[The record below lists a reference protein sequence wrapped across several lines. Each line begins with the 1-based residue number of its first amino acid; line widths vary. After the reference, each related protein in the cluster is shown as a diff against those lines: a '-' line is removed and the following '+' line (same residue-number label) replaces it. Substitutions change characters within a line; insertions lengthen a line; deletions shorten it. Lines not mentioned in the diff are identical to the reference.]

1 MSHPLSLAFLTT
13 FDAAPEQ
20 AVRIAAACGYDQVG
34 LRLLPAAPG
43 AEPEPSLMTDDA
55 ELARVR
61 AALAETGV
69 TVADLEIVRLR
80 PAMDW
85 DLMARFCARAQ
96 ALGGRNVLVAGDDP
110 ERGRVVESFAR
121 FCDMAAGHGLTADM
135 EFMPWTAVRDL
146 AAAREIVE
154 AAGRPNGGVLVDALH
169 LDRAGSTL
177 AEVAD
182 LPARRINYVQFCDGP
197 DPWDRSDDGMIAVA
211 RGARLFPGQGGIDL
225 IGLARSIP
233 QGVTIS
239 VEVPHRALAAKLD
252 PHARAAM
259 AIEATKG
266 ILRAA
271 GRSWAGQREVAA

>member
-1 MSHPLSLAFLTT
+1 MRHSLSLAYLTT
-13 FDAAPEQ
+13 FDVGPEQ
-20 AVRIAAACGYDQVG
+20 AVRIAADCGYGKVG

-43 AEPEPSLMTDDA
+43 AEPDHPLLTDAA
-55 ELARVR
+55 ELRRVQ
-61 AALAETGV
+61 AALADTGV

-80 PAMDW
+80 PQMDW
-85 DLMARFCARAQ
+85 DLLARFCDRAE

-110 ERGRVVESFAR
+110 EPARLTDSFAR
-121 FCDMAAGHGLTADM
+121 FCDLAAPHKLTADL

-146 AAAREIVE
+146 SAAREIVE

-177 AEVAD
+177 AEVAA
-182 LPARRINYVQFCDGP
+182 LPPARINYVQFCDGP
-197 DPWDRSDDGMIAVA
+197 DPWDRSDEGMVAVA

-233 QGVTIS
+233 EGVTIS
-239 VEVPHRALAAKLD
+239 VEVPHRAWAAKLD
-252 PHARAAM
+252 ARARAAM
-259 AIEATKG
+259 AIEATRG

-271 GRSWAGQREVAA
+271 GRA